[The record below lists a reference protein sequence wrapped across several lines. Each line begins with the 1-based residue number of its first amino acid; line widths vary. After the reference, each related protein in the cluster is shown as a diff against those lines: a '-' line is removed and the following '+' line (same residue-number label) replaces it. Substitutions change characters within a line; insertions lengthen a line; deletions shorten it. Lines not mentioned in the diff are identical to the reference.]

1 MHGQRLRNQGGA
13 GERPDCRQ
21 GCVSAQQEEG
31 RSEEGRQEVIRG
43 HEARCC
49 LTGRWRGG
57 AIEAV
62 LAGAALL
69 WRAGAPQSVFD
80 TKRVALQKGSMGGCG
95 SLSVLLTFL
104 AERSSISGGYL

>member
-1 MHGQRLRNQGGA
+1 
-13 GERPDCRQ
+13 
-21 GCVSAQQEEG
+21 
-31 RSEEGRQEVIRG
+31 
-43 HEARCC
+43 
-49 LTGRWRGG
+49 
-57 AIEAV
+57 V